1 MRSFHFSKFNPD
13 ENQQSTFEKLL
24 NVFMQLLNYTSGD
37 AGEAL
42 SWLTELDK
50 QYNLSTEEYGMGDF
64 IDELKEKGYIEENNP
79 KGEIRI
85 TPKTERTIRRNS

>member
-1 MRSFHFSKFNPD
+1 
-13 ENQQSTFEKLL
+13 
-24 NVFMQLLNYTSGD
+24 MQLLNYTSGD

-85 TPKTERTIRRNS
+85 TPKTERTIRRNSLEEIFGKLRKSKQGNHKTF